1 MMKRVVIS
9 IDGGGIRGIIPLI
22 LLKQIQRRL
31 SKDLFSM
38 DLSWWGTSTGA
49 LISGAITIQSD
60 TGQDF
65 EAAVQNVLDL
75 YEFRS
80 AAAVHPHGVS
90 IPARAFN
97 QLIKSNFENLHLNQ
111 FPNLNIVTS
120 KKDDLSS
127 VIFNA
132 KNACSLEDAISA
144 SCAFPGVFPAVEING
159 GFYVDGFFNAKNP
172 TKLAYEHESKET
184 SHTIYLSLGTGV
196 LREVDEIENHV
207 TTVHT
212 QMINMHNEGRIN
224 YFRFNPT
231 LSHAVDSMQNTSAK
245 NILALRK
252 DTMNYIAENEDEIQ
266 RFVKAILG

>member
-1 MMKRVVIS
+1 MMKRLVIS

-49 LISGAITIQSD
+49 LISGAITIQAG
-60 TGQDF
+60 TGKDF

-75 YEFRS
+75 YESRS

-97 QLIKSNFENLHLNQ
+97 LIKSNFDSLHLNQ

-132 KNACSLEDAISA
+132 QNACSLEDAISA

-159 GFYVDGFFNAKNP
+159 GLYVDGFFNAKNP
-172 TKLAYEHESKET
+172 TKLAQQHEQNTASN
-184 SHTIYLSLGTGV
+184 SIYLSLGTGV
-196 LREVDEIENHV
+196 LREVDEIEDHL
-207 TTVHT
+207 TAVHSHMT
-212 QMINMHNEGRIN
+212 DMHNEGSLN

-231 LSHAVDSMQNTSAK
+231 LIHAADSMQNTSAK

-252 DTMNYIAENEDEIQ
+252 DTMNYIAENEIEIQ

>member
-1 MMKRVVIS
+1 MMKRLVIS

-31 SKDLFSM
+31 SKDIFSM

-49 LISGAITIQSD
+49 LISGAITIQAG
-60 TGQDF
+60 TGKDF

-75 YEFRS
+75 YESRS

-97 QLIKSNFENLHLNQ
+97 LIKSNFDSLHLNQ
-111 FPNLNIVTS
+111 FPNLNIVVS
-120 KKDDLSS
+120 RADDLSP

-132 KNACSLEDAISA
+132 NNSCGLDQAIAA
-144 SCAFPGVFPAVEING
+144 SFAFPGVFPAVEINDAL
-159 GFYVDGFFNAKNP
+159 YVDGFFNAKNP
-172 TKLAYEHESKET
+172 TRLAQEYNLDKGADIT
-184 SHTIYLSLGTGV
+184 FLSLGTGV
-196 LREVDEIENHV
+196 MRESDAVEQEV
-207 TTVHT
+207 QAVHLHME
-212 QMINMHNEGRIN
+212 QLQHQGQLN

-231 LSHAVDSMQNTSAK
+231 LVHAADSMQNTSAK

-252 DTMNYIAENEDEIQ
+252 DALHYIDANENEIQ
-266 RFVKAILG
+266 QFLKTLS